1 MKRIFLLLIVCCFL
15 GTLSAQST
23 RKIRELEAKRK
34 ELHQQIAESETLLQ
48 STKKQQTMSNKK
60 MRFITLFNKLF

>member
-1 MKRIFLLLIVCCFL
+1 MKRIFLLLIACCFL
-15 GTLSAQST
+15 STISAQST

-48 STKKQQTMSNKK
+48 STKKGCEKPVGQPCFADRSD
-60 MRFITLFNKLF
+60 